1 MNKLRLIHFHQVLLP
16 FPYEGKFYD
25 YYDESQPALDRF
37 SSSNYV
43 QEWSLMN
50 FFLNFRFA
58 TLRKIAEQIVLTS
71 FAGVSARKR
80 WNLDCLRDFRYI

>member
-1 MNKLRLIHFHQVLLP
+1 MNTLRLIHFRQVLLP

-43 QEWSLMN
+43 QEYI
-50 FFLNFRFA
+50 
-58 TLRKIAEQIVLTS
+58 TEYIKEKGTDKTKDKIASQLT
-71 FAGVSARKR
+71 
-80 WNLDCLRDFRYI
+80 LI